1 MSEARRTHETP
12 CQSPPD
18 SDRAALDDRAL
29 YQDLVD
35 ALPGGVYRL
44 RVAAVEPAA
53 AAGWRSPEEIPFSV
67 DFVSER
73 CAWILGLAREELV
86 RNPLVVLSILA
97 PDELAS
103 FARRNVESAIALSPL
118 HWEGRATV
126 RGEVRW
132 LRLESLPRRLDNGEV
147 LWTGVV
153 EDVTERRR
161 ATEDLAES
169 EERFAAAFRGSPV
182 AMVMSSA
189 ADGVHLDVNEVFER
203 DSGFGRDE
211 VVGSTSEQLR
221 FFVDP
226 TERALLLEEIQ
237 AKGHVEGRPCL
248 VRIKSGEIRRCLVSI
263 RSVPVRGRTNLLT
276 SLLDVTE
283 ETRAAEERAEALQL
297 LGAERQL
304 LETVVGA
311 LPVGVLFIRGPEH
324 RVEWVNRA
332 YLAMVPGKQVLG
344 RTIEEIWS
352 EIYTF
357 VGPILD
363 AVRAT
368 GKSYHAFDAPAR
380 IRRAEDGPLERAY
393 FSWSITRTRIPGSDE
408 WGLLNTA
415 IETTDQVRA
424 RRAMQALEDRLVL
437 AQEASGSGTWD
448 WDIGSGELTWSP
460 ELYRLFGLDPAAQPA
475 SFETWRSALH
485 PDDAA
490 AAEERIAASV
500 RERSP
505 LVNLYRI
512 VLPTGEVRWIEA
524 RGRASYDEAGVPRR
538 MSGLCIDV
546 SERIATEL
554 ELETHR
560 EHLEDRVRART
571 AELEAATRE
580 MESFSYSVSH
590 DLRAPLRA
598 LDGFSATLL
607 EEYASELDEKGRH
620 YLDRIRAAAQ
630 RMAELIDALLNL
642 SRLGRRELV
651 RGDVDVSAMAR
662 SVAAELHAF
671 DAERTVELRIA
682 DGMGAN
688 ADAQLLRVVLQN
700 LIGNALKST
709 SKRVDATVEIGSG
722 LRDGERVFFVR
733 DNGVGFDALYS
744 AKLFKPFQRL
754 HGIDEF
760 PGTGIGLATV
770 QRIVD
775 RHGGRVW
782 AESVPRGGASFYF
795 TLPSSTG

>member
-1 MSEARRTHETP
+1 MSDARRSHAMP
-12 CQSPPD
+12 SPSPPGP
-18 SDRAALDDRAL
+18 DRAAVDDHAL

-44 RVAAVEPAA
+44 RVAAVSPTAA
-53 AAGWRSPEEIPFSV
+53 SGWRTLAEIPFSV
-67 DFVSER
+67 DYVSER
-73 CAWILGLAREELV
+73 CAQIVGVVREELAA
-86 RNPLVVLSILA
+86 NPLTVLSVLA

-103 FARRNVESAIALSPL
+103 FVEQNLEAAAALRPL
-118 HWEGRATV
+118 HWEGRATI
-126 RGEVRW
+126 RGETRW
-132 LRLESLPRRLDNGEV
+132 LRLESLPRRLESGEV

-169 EERFAAAFRGSPV
+169 EERFSAAFRGSPV
-182 AMVMSSA
+182 PMVMSSA

-203 DSGFGRDE
+203 GSGFSRDE
-211 VVGSTSEQLR
+211 VIGHTSEQLG

-226 TERALLLEEIQ
+226 GERTRLLEEIERN
-237 AKGHVEGRPCL
+237 GHVQGTPCR
-248 VRIKSGEIRRCLVSI
+248 VRLKSGEIRRCLVSI
-263 RSVPVRGRTNLLT
+263 RAVPVRGRTYLLT
-276 SLLDVTE
+276 SLLDITE
-283 ETRAAEERAEALQL
+283 ESRAAEERAATAEL
-297 LGAERQL
+297 LAAERRL

-311 LPVGVLFIRGPEH
+311 LPVGVLFFRGPEH

-332 YLAMVPGKQVLG
+332 YLEMVPGKQVLG
-344 RTIEEIWS
+344 RTVQEIWP
-352 EIYTF
+352 EIYDF

-368 GKSYHAFDAPAR
+368 GKSHHAFDAPAR

-393 FSWSITRTRIPGSDE
+393 FSWSITRTRIPGSDD

-415 IETTDQVRA
+415 VETTDQVLA
-424 RRAMQALEDRLVL
+424 RRAMKALEDRLIL

-448 WDIGSGELTWSP
+448 WDMGSGELAWSP
-460 ELYRLFGLDPAAQPA
+460 ELYRLFGLDPAIPSA
-475 SFETWRSALH
+475 SFETWRRVLH

-490 AAEERIAASV
+490 IAEERIAASV
-500 RERSP
+500 RERTP

-512 VLPTGEVRWIEA
+512 VLPSGATRWIEA
-524 RGRASYDEAGVPRR
+524 RGRATYDEAGVPKR

-554 ELETHR
+554 ELKAHR

-607 EEYASELDEKGRH
+607 EEYAGELGDKGRH

-642 SRLGRRELV
+642 SRLGRRELA
-651 RGDVDVSAMAR
+651 RGRVDVSALAR
-662 SVAAELHAF
+662 SVAAELRAL
-671 DAERTVELRIA
+671 EGGRTVELRIA
-682 DGMGAN
+682 DGMSAI
-688 ADAQLLRVVLQN
+688 ADPQLLRVVLQN
-700 LIGNALKST
+700 LIGNALKFT
-709 SKRVDATVEIGSG
+709 ARRVDATVEVGSG
-722 LRDGERVFFVR
+722 LRDGERVFFIR
-733 DNGVGFDALYS
+733 DNGVGFDPAYS

-754 HGIDEF
+754 HGVDEF

-775 RHGGRVW
+775 RHGGRAW
-782 AESVPRGGASFYF
+782 AESMPRGGASFYF
-795 TLPSSTG
+795 TLPSPGD